1 MVADIVKPANRK
13 QTKTVNAS
21 ATTTQY
27 VYPDAGK
34 DLTKVT
40 VNGLTAS
47 AALGNAATDDVA
59 EGKTFSSSNGI
70 LLTGTGAIIPNAH
83 VYGAEWAGT
92 SDPSWTRTD
101 ESANFSDPNPYYS
114 GMSTTPSSPFDGL
127 MPWAGIRRV
136 SDTNAGELVEIPKFW
151 YKWTRDGAKMKLQI
165 ADNYKPGFYT
175 SPAHADRG
183 DGVGERDYVYVGRYH
198 CASDYLSKTN
208 VLPKVS
214 TTRTTF
220 RTGIHNLGSNVWQ
233 LDFAT
238 RFTLYMLYLVEYA
251 HWNSQAK
258 IGYGLGNNSGIQ
270 NVGGSDS
277 ITYHTGT
284 PYSSRT
290 TYGVGVQYRYIEGL
304 WDNCFEFIDGCYCN
318 PTGGALNIILSPN
331 NFSDSSGGTF
341 VGNMFSGWNVPTT
354 FNIVNVNGIFC
365 FPMPSSG
372 SSSNIDTTYVCD
384 VWTYN
389 SSGPSV
395 YTGGSYIRDNAKGFF
410 YTNTWDGGDVDLGS
424 RLMVLPSQRLN

>member
-47 AALGNAATDDVA
+47 SALGNATTDDVA

-70 LLTGTGAIIPNAH
+70 LLTGTGAIIPNVH

-127 MPWAGIRRV
+127 MPWAGMRRV

-151 YKWTRDGAKMKLQI
+151 YKCTCDGAKVKLQI
-165 ADNYKPGFYT
+165 ADNYKLGFYT

-183 DGVGERDYVYVGRYH
+183 DGIGERDYVYVGRYH
-198 CASDYLSKTN
+198 CHTSDYKSKTGGK
-208 VLPKVS
+208 PKASITRS
-214 TTRTTF
+214 TARSS
-220 RTGIHNLGSNVWQ
+220 IHNLGSNIWQ
-233 LDFAT
+233 MDFAT
-238 RFTLYMLYLVEYA
+238 RFTIWLLYIVEFA
-251 HWNSQAK
+251 DWNSQAK
-258 IGYGLGNNSGIQ
+258 IGYGCGNNSSAENMGYT
-270 NVGGSDS
+270 DS
-277 ITYHTGT
+277 MTYHTGT
-284 PYSSRT
+284 TKSNRT
-290 TYGVGVQYRYIEGL
+290 TYGVGTQYRHIEGL
-304 WDNCFEFIDGCYCN
+304 WDNVCDWLDGCYYN
-318 PTGGALNIILSPN
+318 GNGLNIIKNPS
-331 NFSDSSGGTF
+331 NFSDSTGGTA
-341 VGNMFSGWNVPTT
+341 VGTPSFGYPSKFTAKDVAGT
-354 FNIVNVNGIFC
+354 
-365 FPMPSSG
+365 FPMFIPSEANGSDSTYSCDFWDFNSWWSPCLCAG
-372 SSSNIDTTYVCD
+372 GNYYQGQYLGLFYLHCVSSSNADATIGC
-384 VWTYN
+384 
-389 SSGPSV
+389 
-395 YTGGSYIRDNAKGFF
+395 
-410 YTNTWDGGDVDLGS
+410 
-424 RLMVLPSQRLN
+424 RLMVLPSSRLL